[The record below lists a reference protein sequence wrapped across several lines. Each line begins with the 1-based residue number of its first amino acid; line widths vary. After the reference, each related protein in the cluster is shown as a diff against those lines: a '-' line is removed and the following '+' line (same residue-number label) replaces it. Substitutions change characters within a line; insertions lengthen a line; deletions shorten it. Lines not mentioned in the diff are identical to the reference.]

1 MPEMQHGHGGGSS
14 GSGTDGSAASLTG
27 SPQGSS
33 EGSSKEAAEGSP
45 DASKPSPPVCTVAFC
60 PICMAVTAGQG
71 AAPDVFEHLLA
82 AAREFFL
89 AARAVI
95 DVRGDHV
102 SGAEPSGNGAKDFQR
117 IEIS

>member
-1 MPEMQHGHGGGSS
+1 MAETEAGHGAATTAG
-14 GSGTDGSAASLTG
+14 DGAAASEETAA
-27 SPQGSS
+27 PQQ
-33 EGSSKEAAEGSP
+33 
-45 DASKPSPPVCTVAFC
+45 PVFTVAFC

-82 AAREFFL
+82 AAREFLL

-102 SGAEPSGNGAKDFQR
+102 SGVYQSANGSKDFER

>member
-1 MPEMQHGHGGGSS
+1 VAETQHDQ
-14 GSGTDGSAASLTG
+14 GSGGTSEGATDGATDGATA
-27 SPQGSS
+27 P
-33 EGSSKEAAEGSP
+33 EGKQQQ
-45 DASKPSPPVCTVAFC
+45 PVCTVAFC
-60 PICMAVTAGQG
+60 PICMAVTAGQA
-71 AAPDVFEHLLA
+71 AAPDVVEHLLA

-102 SGAEPSGNGAKDFQR
+102 SGADQNPNGSKDFER

>member
-1 MPEMQHGHGGGSS
+1 MAETQHDQASGGATKDA
-14 GSGTDGSAASLTG
+14 TDGAK
-27 SPQGSS
+27 PP
-33 EGSSKEAAEGSP
+33 EGKQQQ
-45 DASKPSPPVCTVAFC
+45 PVCTVAFC
-60 PICMAVTAGQG
+60 PICLAVTAGQG
-71 AAPDVFEHLLA
+71 AAPDVVEHLLA

-102 SGAEPSGNGAKDFQR
+102 SGADQNPNGSKDFER

>member
-1 MPEMQHGHGGGSS
+1 MPEMQHGHGGESS
-14 GSGTDGSAASLTG
+14 GSKADGSAAS
-27 SPQGSS
+27 
-33 EGSSKEAAEGSP
+33 AEGSAKGSAKGSAEESGG
-45 DASKPSPPVCTVAFC
+45 ASKQPQPVCTVAFC

-71 AAPDVFEHLLA
+71 AAPDVVEHLLA

-102 SGAEPSGNGAKDFQR
+102 SGAEPSANGSKDFER

>member
-1 MPEMQHGHGGGSS
+1 MTEIPVDATADAEADATEKGAAK
-14 GSGTDGSAASLTG
+14 DG
-27 SPQGSS
+27 QQ
-33 EGSSKEAAEGSP
+33 
-45 DASKPSPPVCTVAFC
+45 PVCTVAFC
-60 PICMAVTAGQG
+60 PICLAVTAGQG

-102 SGAEPSGNGAKDFQR
+102 SGADASQNGSKDFER

>member
-1 MPEMQHGHGGGSS
+1 MPETEPGHTATEGDGAAGEASGG
-14 GSGTDGSAASLTG
+14 AQ
-27 SPQGSS
+27 P
-33 EGSSKEAAEGSP
+33 K
-45 DASKPSPPVCTVAFC
+45 PPVCTVAFC

-71 AAPDVFEHLLA
+71 AVPDVFEHLLA

-102 SGAEPSGNGAKDFQR
+102 SGVEKSPNGSKDFER

>member
-1 MPEMQHGHGGGSS
+1 MAETEAGHGAATTTG
-14 GSGTDGSAASLTG
+14 DGAAAPADT
-27 SPQGSS
+27 
-33 EGSSKEAAEGSP
+33 EVEAAT
-45 DASKPSPPVCTVAFC
+45 PPQPGCTVAFC

-102 SGAEPSGNGAKDFQR
+102 SGVDQSANGSKDFER

>member
-1 MPEMQHGHGGGSS
+1 MAETQHHP
-14 GSGTDGSAASLTG
+14 GSGGTSKGAMDGGTDRAA
-27 SPQGSS
+27 PP
-33 EGSSKEAAEGSP
+33 EGKQQQQ
-45 DASKPSPPVCTVAFC
+45 PVCTVAFC
-60 PICMAVTAGQG
+60 PICMAVTAGQA
-71 AAPDVFEHLLA
+71 AAPDVVEHLLA

-102 SGAEPSGNGAKDFQR
+102 SGADQSSNGSKDFER

>member
-1 MPEMQHGHGGGSS
+1 MPETEPGHAATKGDGAA
-14 GSGTDGSAASLTG
+14 GSAPESKQGAQ
-27 SPQGSS
+27 PQ
-33 EGSSKEAAEGSP
+33 
-45 DASKPSPPVCTVAFC
+45 PPVCTVAFC

-102 SGAEPSGNGAKDFQR
+102 SGVEKSPNGSKDFER

>member
-1 MPEMQHGHGGGSS
+1 MAETEAGHGAATTAG
-14 GSGTDGSAASLTG
+14 DGAAASEKAA
-27 SPQGSS
+27 PQQ
-33 EGSSKEAAEGSP
+33 
-45 DASKPSPPVCTVAFC
+45 PVCTVAFC

-102 SGAEPSGNGAKDFQR
+102 SGADQSPNGSKDFER

>member
-1 MPEMQHGHGGGSS
+1 MAETEPGHAATERDGAA
-14 GSGTDGSAASLTG
+14 GSASGAR
-27 SPQGSS
+27 PQ
-33 EGSSKEAAEGSP
+33 
-45 DASKPSPPVCTVAFC
+45 PVCTVAFC

-71 AAPDVFEHLLA
+71 AAPDVVEHLLA

-102 SGAEPSGNGAKDFQR
+102 SGVEKSPNGSKDFER

>member
-1 MPEMQHGHGGGSS
+1 MTEIPVDEKAGATAEVPEQG
-14 GSGTDGSAASLTG
+14 AA
-27 SPQGSS
+27 Q
-33 EGSSKEAAEGSP
+33 K
-45 DASKPSPPVCTVAFC
+45 PVCTVAFC

-71 AAPDVFEHLLA
+71 AAPDVFEHLLT

-95 DVRGDHV
+95 DVRGDHLAGV
-102 SGAEPSGNGAKDFQR
+102 DASQNGSKDFEK

>member
-1 MPEMQHGHGGGSS
+1 VTEIPV
-14 GSGTDGSAASLTG
+14 
-27 SPQGSS
+27 
-33 EGSSKEAAEGSP
+33 
-45 DASKPSPPVCTVAFC
+45 DASAEAEADATQEGAAKGAQHPVCTVAFC

-95 DVRGDHV
+95 DVRGDQV
-102 SGAEPSGNGAKDFQR
+102 SDADASQNGSKGFER

>member
-1 MPEMQHGHGGGSS
+1 MPETQHGHGGEPS
-14 GSGTDGSAASLTG
+14 GSEADGSAVS
-27 SPQGSS
+27 
-33 EGSSKEAAEGSP
+33 AEGS
-45 DASKPSPPVCTVAFC
+45 AKGSAKESAKESARESGGTSKQAQPVCTVAFC

-102 SGAEPSGNGAKDFQR
+102 SGAEPSANGSKDFER

>member
-1 MPEMQHGHGGGSS
+1 MPETEPGHAAAKGDGAA
-14 GSGTDGSAASLTG
+14 GSASGAQ
-27 SPQGSS
+27 PQ
-33 EGSSKEAAEGSP
+33 
-45 DASKPSPPVCTVAFC
+45 PPVCTVAFC

-102 SGAEPSGNGAKDFQR
+102 SGVEKSPNGSKDFER

>member
-1 MPEMQHGHGGGSS
+1 MAETEAGHGAATTAG
-14 GSGTDGSAASLTG
+14 DGAAAPADTEETAA
-27 SPQGSS
+27 PQQ
-33 EGSSKEAAEGSP
+33 
-45 DASKPSPPVCTVAFC
+45 PVCTVAFC

-102 SGAEPSGNGAKDFQR
+102 SGVDQSANGSKDFER